1 MHYSY
6 YILYN
11 IDKLVNINESRR
23 DSMNRTRI
31 KKEDAQDHP
40 MTEEIKTFPLKLPFS
55 LWHEAKQIVAAQLP
69 ITTLHNYIIEA
80 IREKNERAKEK

>member
-1 MHYSY
+1 
-6 YILYN
+6 
-11 IDKLVNINESRR
+11 
-23 DSMNRTRI
+23 MNKTRA
-31 KKEDAQDHP
+31 KEGDIQNHP

-80 IREKNERAKEK
+80 IREKNERVKEK